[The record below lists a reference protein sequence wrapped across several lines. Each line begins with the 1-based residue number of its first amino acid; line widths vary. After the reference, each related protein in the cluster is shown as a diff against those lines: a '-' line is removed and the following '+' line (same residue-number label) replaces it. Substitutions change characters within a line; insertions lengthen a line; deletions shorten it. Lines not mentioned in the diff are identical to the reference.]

1 MTQEAIQDAE
11 MKVAKMQSVL
21 DDTQRALQAA
31 ERVQQTAEKSV
42 EVMRTV
48 AIAAVGGLVLVALVH
63 AVRREHH

>member
-1 MTQEAIQDAE
+1 MDQEAIKDAE
-11 MKVAKMQSVL
+11 MKVAKMQAVL

-48 AIAAVGGLVLVALVH
+48 TIAAVAGLVLVALAR